1 MKEFIKIQYAL
12 YKQGKSNISLE
23 KIHKLAEKYM
33 TEEER
38 NELFQE

>member
-1 MKEFIKIQYAL
+1 MKEFIKIQYHL
-12 YKQGKSNISLE
+12 YLANEKNIGIE
-23 KIHKLAEKYM
+23 KINILANKFM